1 MSTTFRKIKIYLDT
15 SVISYLDQPERL
27 EKMEE
32 THQFWKEIK
41 LGKYLIYISEYVLRE
56 INRCRDNEKTET
68 LLNYLREIYY
78 QELEIT
84 KEVEKLAQKYIEN
97 KLIPIKYMYDAIHI
111 ATATVNNCDLLA
123 SWNFVHMVKYTTI
136 QGVNRNK

>member
-1 MSTTFRKIKIYLDT
+1 VSTTFRKIKIYLDT